1 MRAAATKVTTDRP
14 VRIGSVPIGSGRAV
28 LIAGPCAVEPD
39 YVETA
44 QLVAALGVDVLRG
57 SAFKPRTRPE
67 SFQGM
72 GRAGLELIAE
82 ARVRTGLPVVTD
94 VLPAEDIAKVA
105 AISDCIQLGSRNIQ
119 NTRLPVEAAE

>member
-1 MRAAATKVTTDRP
+1 MRAAATKAPTDRP

-72 GRAGLELIAE
+72 GSAGLELIAE
-82 ARVRTGLPVVTD
+82 ARVRTGVPVATG
-94 VLPAEDIAKVA
+94 VL
-105 AISDCIQLGSRNIQ
+105 
-119 NTRLPVEAAE
+119 AAEATALVSAVADSLHIGSQTRQ

>member
-1 MRAAATKVTTDRP
+1 MRAAATAVTTDRP

-72 GRAGLELIAE
+72 GRAGLELLAE
-82 ARVRTGLPVVTD
+82 AKIRTGVPVGTEILADED
-94 VLPAEDIAKVA
+94 VSLVAGLPA
-105 AISDCIQLGSRNIQ
+105 
-119 NTRLPVEAAE
+119 

>member
-1 MRAAATKVTTDRP
+1 MRAGGTAVTTDRP

-39 YVETA
+39 YVATA

-72 GRAGLELIAE
+72 GRAGLALIAE
-82 ARVRTGLPVVTD
+82 ARIRTSVPVVTED
-94 VLPAEDIAKVA
+94 LPAEDVSLVA
-105 AISDCIQLGSRNIQ
+105 G
-119 NTRLPVEAAE
+119 LPA

>member
-1 MRAAATKVTTDRP
+1 MRAAATKAPTDRP

-72 GRAGLELIAE
+72 GRAWLERTAE
-82 ARVRTGLPVVTD
+82 ARAHTRIPAIAS
-94 VLPAEDIAKVA
+94 VLT
-105 AISDCIQLGSRNIQ
+105 SD
-119 NTRLPVEAAE
+119 

>member
-1 MRAAATKVTTDRP
+1 MRVAGTAVTHDWP
-14 VRIGSVPIGSGRAV
+14 VRIGSVQIGRRRAV

-82 ARVRTGLPVVTD
+82 ARIRTAVPVWPE
-94 VLPAEDIAKVA
+94 VLPPEAFSLFA
-105 AISDCIQLGSRNIQ
+105 A
-119 NTRLPVEAAE
+119 LPAFL